1 MPAQA
6 WERHTSG
13 TVTRTNQNSKFET
26 EWIVRDAS
34 SELEAVEAVNARAP
48 LGVQVAG
55 DLIVRQETQVRPL
68 GAGLYEA
75 TVSYGPESDPESRKD
90 FEPLENR
97 ISFDT
102 TGGTA
107 KITRAEKEVSRH
119 ATYSMSQQPPDLKG
133 AIGFDGRRVNGVDI
147 VIPKMEF
154 QVVVYYAPATVSNMQ
169 WWKNLAAATGKVNS
183 DAWLS
188 FQPGEVLFM
197 GGRGDVPLPTVAG
210 QRIKPVAVTM
220 SFSAMANRDDITIGI
235 SSPITKQG
243 WDYLWVRYERMEQGG
258 LDFPV
263 PVHAYVDQVYP
274 RLAYKSFFLFG

>member
-1 MPAQA
+1 MAQA

-13 TVTRTNQNSKFET
+13 TVTETNQSAKFET

-34 SELEAVEAVNARAP
+34 SELEAVEAINSRAP
-48 LGVQVAG
+48 LGVQIG
-55 DLIVRQETQVRPL
+55 GTLCVRQETQVRPL
-68 GAGLYEA
+68 GAGLYEG

-102 TGGTA
+102 TGGTT
-107 KITRAEKEVSRH
+107 KITRAEQEVSRH
-119 ATYSMSQQPPDLKG
+119 ACYSMSSQPPDLKG
-133 AIGFDGRRVNGVDI
+133 AIGFDGKRVNGVDI

-154 QVVVYYAPATVSNMQ
+154 QVIVYYAPATVSGMN
-169 WWKNLAAATGKVNS
+169 WWKQMAANTGKVNS

-188 FQPGEVLFM
+188 FQPGEVLFN
-197 GGRGDVPLPTVAG
+197 GARGDVPIPTVAG
-210 QRIKPVAVTM
+210 QRVKPVPVTM

-263 PVHAYVDQVYP
+263 PVHAYVDRVYP
-274 RLAYKSFFLFG
+274 RLAFKSFFLFG